1 MSRNGFTLIE
11 ALIALFMMGLVF
23 LGLYK
28 FVVPNVDYFR
38 HMNVRQQSN
47 SEAQRC
53 IATIRAALAT
63 ANPSSVLV
71 RTPADAPPNSF
82 ISFTDL
88 TGKAVVIKWDAD
100 KQGSV
105 VMELQATPTLRRSTI
120 LGTHVTA
127 LMFTLDGRDP
137 GVIAISLRMDRP
149 LNAQAGDGQIHSVFI
164 PNQVVRLA
172 GS

>member
-1 MSRNGFTLIE
+1 MHRAGFTLIE
-11 ALIALFMMGLVF
+11 ALIALFIIGLVL

-53 IATIRAALAT
+53 IATVRAALAM
-63 ANPSSVLV
+63 ANPGTVLI
-71 RTPADAPPNSF
+71 RTPGGAPPNSQ

-88 TGKAVVIKWDAD
+88 TGKPVVIGWEAD
-100 KQGSV
+100 KEGSV
-105 VMELQATPTLRRSTI
+105 VLQVGVTPTRTLLATY
-120 LGTHVTA
+120 VTA
-127 LMFTLDGRDP
+127 IMFTLDARDP
-137 GVIAISLRMDRP
+137 GIISISLRIDRP
-149 LNAQAGDGQIHSVFI
+149 LSAQGGPERIHSVFI